1 MSEQARGPC
10 AETII
15 LLVMFAFGFTAGV
28 PWGSS
33 GERDKA
39 VKAGVGR
46 YAVDPATGAAKF
58 VYGAKEGGTR

>member
-1 MSEQARGPC
+1 
-10 AETII
+10 
-15 LLVMFAFGFTAGV
+15 MFAFGFTAGV